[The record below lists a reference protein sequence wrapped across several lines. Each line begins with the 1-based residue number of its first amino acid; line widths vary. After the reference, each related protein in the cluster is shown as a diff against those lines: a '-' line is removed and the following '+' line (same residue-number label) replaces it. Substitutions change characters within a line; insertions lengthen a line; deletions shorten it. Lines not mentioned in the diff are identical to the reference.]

1 MFLRHKVRRKDGKE
15 HRYWSIVENRRV
27 AGGRTMQRHVLYLGE
42 INDSQKAAWCQTIEA
57 FDEGGQQARQI
68 ALFPEDRAAPAL
80 DCDVVSIR
88 LSQMRLRRPRQ
99 WGACWM
105 ATLLWDHT
113 SNGSVSAVTAAGVQQ
128 ALSGLAGVVLTSP
141 VTVLS

>member
-80 DCDVVSIR
+80 DCDVVHVR
-88 LSQMRLRRPRQ
+88 LSGLRLRRPRQ
-99 WGACWM
+99 WVRVGWRAICGTSCDWM
-105 ATLLWDHT
+105 ISGRRGCRPPGREH
-113 SNGSVSAVTAAGVQQ
+113 AG
-128 ALSGLAGVVLTSP
+128 
-141 VTVLS
+141 